1 MMAFTWADYLTVAN
15 TLNAAG
21 DEASLRA
28 AVSRAYYAVFGEA
41 KEAAETEKGED
52 FPTGSIHEAVVNYYD
67 GSSDNARKV
76 FAANLKRLK
85 TSRVRADYH
94 RNRLVDA
101 RYANQAISEATQLL
115 KDLTAIA
122 GSGASP

>member
-1 MMAFTWADYLTVAN
+1 MAFTWADYLTVAT

-41 KEAAETEKGED
+41 KEAAETEKGQD
-52 FPTGSIHEAVVNYYD
+52 FPTGSIHEAVINYYD
-67 GSSDNARKV
+67 GSPDTDRKL

-85 TSRVRADYH
+85 NSRVRADYF
-94 RNRLVDA
+94 RTRTVDV
-101 RYANQAISEATQLL
+101 RFANQAISEATQLL

>member
-1 MMAFTWADYLTVAN
+1 MPFTWADYLTVAN

-41 KEAAETEKGED
+41 KEAAETEKGEE
-52 FPTGSIHEAVVNYYD
+52 FSTGSIHEAVINYFD
-67 GSSDNARKV
+67 GSTDNSRKA

-85 TSRVRADYH
+85 SSRVRADYH
-94 RNRLVDA
+94 RNRVVDA
-101 RYANQAISEATQLL
+101 RYASQAISEATNLL
-115 KDLTAIA
+115 TDLSAISSSS
-122 GSGASP
+122 GSK